1 TYRLDY
7 PEGKTL
13 YKSQGWIN
21 APRFSPDGQWIAFL
35 DHPFP
40 GDDRGSVTFMKA
52 NGTEQR
58 STVMYSSV
66 SGLAW
71 SKSGDEVWF
80 SGSEGTNRMSIYA
93 VDKNG
98 RVRLIVQTS
107 ANLVLHDITQNGDAL
122 ITQDDRRREIMARP
136 PGGDHEINLTWFD
149 YSVSRD
155 LSNDGKTILFE
166 EEGDGGGPNYSIYIR
181 SIDGGPAVR
190 LGEGWAFSLSPD
202 GKWVLSGLP
211 VLPLK
216 LSLLPTGAGRPVPLN
231 IPRVV
236 LNQSGAKFFS
246 DGVRILLRGAEP
258 GRAPRFWIFDI
269 KKASLIPVTPE
280 GTGTVAAQPVLS
292 PDETKVIIRCKDQYC
307 LCPFDGSQQTVL
319 PGTTTDDLPVGWTS
333 DKDSI
338 YIVRLQAASI
348 DVDVLNIRTGERTR
362 WKQLVPSDPTGVSSL
377 TNLKIL
383 PDGKAYYYGY
393 RRVTSD
399 LFLVKGLH

>member
-1 TYRLDY
+1 QKEGLQSRSLQVADSRLLSVSSSAEMAILLHPKGTAGWMINGTLATVPSDGTAPRELQHDAGDATWAPNRKDLAVVCTIPTYRLDY
-7 PEGKTL
+7 PEGKAL
-13 YKSQGWIN
+13 YKSQRWIN

-35 DHPFP
+35 EHPFP

-58 STVMYSSV
+58 SAVMYSSV
-66 SGLAW
+66 SGLVW

-202 GKWVLSGLP
+202 GKWV
-211 VLPLK
+211 
-216 LSLLPTGAGRPVPLN
+216 
-231 IPRVV
+231 
-236 LNQSGAKFFS
+236 
-246 DGVRILLRGAEP
+246 
-258 GRAPRFWIFDI
+258 
-269 KKASLIPVTPE
+269 
-280 GTGTVAAQPVLS
+280 
-292 PDETKVIIRCKDQYC
+292 
-307 LCPFDGSQQTVL
+307 
-319 PGTTTDDLPVGWTS
+319 
-333 DKDSI
+333 
-338 YIVRLQAASI
+338 
-348 DVDVLNIRTGERTR
+348 
-362 WKQLVPSDPTGVSSL
+362 
-377 TNLKIL
+377 
-383 PDGKAYYYGY
+383 
-393 RRVTSD
+393 
-399 LFLVKGLH
+399 